1 MISSVANLEDIKI
14 HDSDNLGVFNT
25 FVLTDLAQRCLNK
38 AGKKTLGE
46 RMSTIEQREI
56 EKQPDFR

>member
-14 HDSDNLGVFNT
+14 HDSDNLGLFNT

-38 AGKKTLGE
+38 AGKKTLGKKKLT
-46 RMSTIEQREI
+46 RAAPNRKNTLIR
-56 EKQPDFR
+56 